1 MMNIIM
7 LCVAIALLIVSVY
20 YMVSFILE
28 KRRQPF
34 AFRKKK

>member
-7 LCVAIALLIVSVY
+7 LCVAIVLLVVSIY
-20 YMVSFILE
+20 YLVSFILE